1 MEMKIKIKGSPVE
14 LVEFYNKLINLTPVV
29 KVELETD
36 DVLKDTSNKKEQILS
51 KHNDYL
57 KSLKL
62 DPSKFQYDEER
73 DTGYF
78 GIVDCN
84 TFISGDDL
92 SKLVNFEKG
101 KLLRYDTLWAVFYYH
116 GKIAITPIKPIRYN
130 VSWDDIDELGL
141 VDCGLNRM
149 NIKAN
154 HYSIGL
160 HTGNIET
167 NNTWDELLSRLHID
181 SKITPTWDNMT
192 DIDLNVN
199 WDVCEHGTATWCQET
214 SSTHPT
220 LRVGRGSHRL
230 ATSGRY
236 DASCAGTADGWRP
249 LLILN

>member
-1 MEMKIKIKGSPVE
+1 MEMNIKVKGTSEELAVLYKILMELKPNIKVYPDGD
-14 LVEFYNKLINLTPVV
+14 NILT
-29 KVELETD
+29 
-36 DVLKDTSNKKEQILS
+36 KKEQIIN
-51 KHNDYL
+51 KYNDYL

-101 KLLRYDTLWAVFYYH
+101 KLLRYDTLWAVFYYY

-141 VDCGLNRM
+141 VDGSFNRL
-149 NIKAN
+149 NIKAK

-160 HTGNIET
+160 NTGDIET
-167 NNTWDELLSRLHID
+167 NNTWDELISRLHID
-181 SKITPTWDNMT
+181 SKITPTWDNLT

-199 WDVCEHGTATWCQET
+199 WYVCDHGTATWCQET
-214 SSTHPT
+214 SSNAPT
-220 LRVGRGSHRL
+220 NRTGRGHRRL
-230 ATSGRY
+230 AFSDWFTSSY
-236 DASCAGTADGWRP
+236 VNAYLAWRP